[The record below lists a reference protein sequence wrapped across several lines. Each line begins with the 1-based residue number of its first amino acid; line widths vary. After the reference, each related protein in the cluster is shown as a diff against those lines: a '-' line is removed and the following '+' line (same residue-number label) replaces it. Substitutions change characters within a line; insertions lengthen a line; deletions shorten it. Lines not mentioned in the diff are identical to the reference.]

1 MKNDI
6 DSILN
11 SLFSGGKLNA
21 GSGARSRAAQ
31 EAEEF
36 LKRIE
41 ETDRGMHRGLDR
53 QISDLERINDE
64 AQRSMAEMRRL
75 LENDGASAA
84 ETAEE
89 VKEEAPAPSAA
100 KPTAKGAAEEP
111 PKDTAVLFREAREAA
126 GDTVIGQD
134 AFLNSLFTAFK
145 RPGITGTPEGRPAAV
160 VVISGREGTG
170 RHSALSVTAS
180 SLAQG
185 GALKN
190 GKIARVDLALYPNA
204 EDGRLLTQ
212 DLFSALQSGD
222 DVVLFEN
229 FERCHKSLLPMLAAL
244 CETGT
249 LKLTTRYALQKGMLI
264 DVGTALVPNA
274 VSELRAAGQYFVFIT
289 DRDEAAFADAFG
301 APFLS
306 AVTDFCRT
314 EDFTPESLRKIGRLA
329 MEALAARA
337 AERLQFT
344 VSFGDDAADFEHIGV
359 VRDGQDYLAAQ
370 FSRKD
375 GVESIDRLAE
385 RCFRLLS
392 EEKLR
397 RGVGALSGAVRVQDG
412 ALAFVFPD
420 FTVTVGEEKQT
431 VNQAAVEAVK
441 AEMDRIVGLREVKDY
456 VLSLEQNYVI
466 QRLRE
471 SRGMKADVPAM
482 HMIFTGN
489 PGTGKTTIARLVSRY
504 LKAMGVLT
512 GGQLVEVTRADLV
525 GKYVGHTAPLTQQV
539 IRSAIGGVL
548 FIDEAYALYRGADDS
563 FGLEAIDTIVKG
575 MEDNRQNL
583 IVILAGYSRE
593 MEEFLTANS
602 GLKSRFPNIIEFPD
616 YTAEELLCITRIT
629 VENKGYVLDAACDAP
644 LTAYFAARQA
654 ADARTAGNG
663 RMARNLVED
672 AILNQSRRL
681 TAGDVSALTQQ
692 NLETLLPEDF
702 DLTPKE

>member
-41 ETDRGMHRGLDR
+41 ETDKGMHRGLDR

-145 RPGITGTPEGRPAAV
+145 RPSITGTPEGRPAAV

-190 GKIARVDLALYPNA
+190 GRIARVDLALYPNA

-344 VSFGDDAADFEHIGV
+344 VSFGDDAAD
-359 VRDGQDYLAAQ
+359 YLAAQ

-489 PGTGKTTIARLVSRY
+489 PGTGKTTIARLVAKY
-504 LKAMGVLT
+504 LKAIGALK
-512 GGQLVEVTRADLV
+512 GGQLVEVSRGDLV
-525 GKYVGHTAPLTQQV
+525 GRYTGHTAPLTNSV
-539 IRSAIGGVL
+539 IQSALGGVL
-548 FIDEAYALYRGADDS
+548 FIDEAYSLYRGEQDS
-563 FGLEAIDTIVKG
+563 FGLEAIDTLVKG
-575 MEDNRQNL
+575 MEDHRDEL
-583 IVILAGYSRE
+583 VVILAGYTKE
-593 MEEFLTANS
+593 MEVFLTANS
-602 GLKSRFPNIIEFPD
+602 GLASRFPNKVEFPD
-616 YTAEELLCITRIT
+616 YTADELLDITT
-629 VENKGYVLDAACDAP
+629 VLAKGKGYRLDESCTFP
-644 LTAYFAARQA
+644 LLGYYKRRQA
-654 ADARTAGNG
+654 LDSRTAGNG
-663 RMARNLVED
+663 RLARNTLEK
-672 AILNQSRRL
+672 AIFNQSRRL
-681 TAGDVSALTQQ
+681 VAEPNAPLDLILPSD
-692 NLETLLPEDF
+692 LEF
-702 DLTPKE
+702 DE

>member
-41 ETDRGMHRGLDR
+41 ETDKGMHRGLDR

-75 LENDGASAA
+75 LENDGAS
-84 ETAEE
+84 TAEE

-344 VSFGDDAADFEHIGV
+344 VSFGDDAAD
-359 VRDGQDYLAAQ
+359 YLAAQ

-375 GVESIDRLAE
+375 GVESIDRIAE

-616 YTAEELLCITRIT
+616 YTAEELLRITRIT
-629 VENKGYVLDAACDAP
+629 VENKGYALDAACDAP

>member
-41 ETDRGMHRGLDR
+41 ETDKGMYRGLDR

-337 AERLQFT
+337 AERLQFA
-344 VSFGDDAADFEHIGV
+344 VSFGDDAA
-359 VRDGQDYLAAQ
+359 DYLAAQ

-616 YTAEELLCITRIT
+616 YTAEELLRITRIT

>member
-344 VSFGDDAADFEHIGV
+344 VSFGDDAAD
-359 VRDGQDYLAAQ
+359 YLAAQ

-692 NLETLLPEDF
+692 NLETLLPEYF

>member
-41 ETDRGMHRGLDR
+41 ETDKGMHRGLDR

-344 VSFGDDAADFEHIGV
+344 VSFGDDAAD
-359 VRDGQDYLAAQ
+359 YLAAQ

-441 AEMDRIVGLREVKDY
+441 AEMDHIVGLREVKDY

-616 YTAEELLCITRIT
+616 YTAEELLRITRIT

>member
-41 ETDRGMHRGLDR
+41 ETDKGMHRGLDR

-84 ETAEE
+84 ETVQE

-111 PKDTAVLFREAREAA
+111 PRDTAVLFREAREAA

-344 VSFGDDAADFEHIGV
+344 VSFGDDAA
-359 VRDGQDYLAAQ
+359 DYLAAQ

-616 YTAEELLCITRIT
+616 YTAEELLRITRIT
-629 VENKGYVLDAACDAP
+629 VENKGYALDAACDAP

>member
-41 ETDRGMHRGLDR
+41 ETDKGMHRGLDR

-84 ETAEE
+84 EE

-111 PKDTAVLFREAREAA
+111 PRDTAVLFREAREAA

-306 AVTDFCRT
+306 TVTDFCRT

-344 VSFGDDAADFEHIGV
+344 VSFGDDAA
-359 VRDGQDYLAAQ
+359 DYLAAQ

-616 YTAEELLCITRIT
+616 YTAEELLRITRIT
-629 VENKGYVLDAACDAP
+629 VENKGYALDAACDAP

-681 TAGDVSALTQQ
+681 TAGDVSVLTQQ

>member
-41 ETDRGMHRGLDR
+41 ETDKGMHRGLDR

-344 VSFGDDAADFEHIGV
+344 VSFGDDAAD
-359 VRDGQDYLAAQ
+359 YLAAQ

-420 FTVTVGEEKQT
+420 FTVTVGEEKQS

-616 YTAEELLCITRIT
+616 YTAEELLRITRIT

-681 TAGDVSALTQQ
+681 TAGDVSVLTQQ

>member
-41 ETDRGMHRGLDR
+41 ETDKGMHRGLDR

-89 VKEEAPAPSAA
+89 VKEEAPTPSAA

-111 PKDTAVLFREAREAA
+111 PRDTAVLFREAREAA

-344 VSFGDDAADFEHIGV
+344 VSFGDDAAD
-359 VRDGQDYLAAQ
+359 YLAAQ

-385 RCFRLLS
+385 RCFRFLS

-616 YTAEELLCITRIT
+616 YTAEELLRITRIT

>member
-41 ETDRGMHRGLDR
+41 ETDKGMHRGLDR

-75 LENDGASAA
+75 LENDGAS
-84 ETAEE
+84 TAEE
-89 VKEEAPAPSAA
+89 VKEEAPAPSPA

-111 PKDTAVLFREAREAA
+111 PRDTAVLFREAREAA

-344 VSFGDDAADFEHIGV
+344 VSFGDDAA
-359 VRDGQDYLAAQ
+359 DYLAAQ

-616 YTAEELLCITRIT
+616 YTAEELLRITRIT

>member
-41 ETDRGMHRGLDR
+41 ETDKGMHRGLDR

-84 ETAEE
+84 ETAQE

-111 PKDTAVLFREAREAA
+111 PRDTAVLFREAREAA

-344 VSFGDDAADFEHIGV
+344 VSFGDDAAD
-359 VRDGQDYLAAQ
+359 YLAAQ

-420 FTVTVGEEKQT
+420 FTVTVGEEKQS

-616 YTAEELLCITRIT
+616 YTAEELLRITRIT

>member
-344 VSFGDDAADFEHIGV
+344 VSFGDDAAD
-359 VRDGQDYLAAQ
+359 YLAAQ

>member
-41 ETDRGMHRGLDR
+41 ETDKGMHRGLDR

-75 LENDGASAA
+75 LENDGAS
-84 ETAEE
+84 TAEE

-111 PKDTAVLFREAREAA
+111 PRDTAVLFREAREAA

-314 EDFTPESLRKIGRLA
+314 EDFTPESLRQIGRLA

-337 AERLQFT
+337 KERLQFT
-344 VSFGDDAADFEHIGV
+344 VSFGDDAA
-359 VRDGQDYLAAQ
+359 DYLAAQ

-375 GVESIDRLAE
+375 GVESIGRITE

-397 RGVGALSGAVRVQDG
+397 RGAGALSGAARAQDG
-412 ALAFVFPD
+412 GLAFVFPE
-420 FTVTVGEEKQT
+420 FTVTAGAETQA

-616 YTAEELLCITRIT
+616 YTAEELLRITRIT
-629 VENKGYVLDAACDAP
+629 VENKGYALDAACDAP

-681 TAGDVSALTQQ
+681 TAGDVSVLTQQ

>member
-41 ETDRGMHRGLDR
+41 ETDKGMHRGLDR

-301 APFLS
+301 APFLL

-344 VSFGDDAADFEHIGV
+344 VSFGDDAA
-359 VRDGQDYLAAQ
+359 DYLAAQ

-616 YTAEELLCITRIT
+616 YTAEELLRITRIT

>member
-41 ETDRGMHRGLDR
+41 ETDKGMHRGLDR

-75 LENDGASAA
+75 LENDGAS
-84 ETAEE
+84 TAEE

-111 PKDTAVLFREAREAA
+111 PRDTAVLFREAREAA

-314 EDFTPESLRKIGRLA
+314 EDFTPEGLRKIGRLA

-344 VSFGDDAADFEHIGV
+344 VSFGDDAA
-359 VRDGQDYLAAQ
+359 DYLAAQ

-616 YTAEELLCITRIT
+616 YTAEELLRITRIT
-629 VENKGYVLDAACDAP
+629 VENKGYALDAACDAP

>member
-21 GSGARSRAAQ
+21 GSGTRSRAAQ

-41 ETDRGMHRGLDR
+41 ETDKGMHRGLDR

-75 LENDGASAA
+75 LENDGAS
-84 ETAEE
+84 TAEE

-111 PKDTAVLFREAREAA
+111 PRDTAVLFREAREAA

-344 VSFGDDAADFEHIGV
+344 VSFGDDAA
-359 VRDGQDYLAAQ
+359 DYLAAQ

-616 YTAEELLCITRIT
+616 YTAEELLRITRIT
-629 VENKGYVLDAACDAP
+629 VENKGYALDAACDAP

>member
-41 ETDRGMHRGLDR
+41 ETDKGMHRGLDR

-75 LENDGASAA
+75 LENDGAS
-84 ETAEE
+84 TAEE

-111 PKDTAVLFREAREAA
+111 PRDTAVLFREAREAA

-337 AERLQFT
+337 AERLQFA
-344 VSFGDDAADFEHIGV
+344 VSFGDDAA
-359 VRDGQDYLAAQ
+359 DYLAAQ

-397 RGVGALSGAVRVQDG
+397 RGVGALSGAVRVRDG

-616 YTAEELLCITRIT
+616 YTAEELLRITRIT

>member
-41 ETDRGMHRGLDR
+41 ETDKGMHRGLDR

-75 LENDGASAA
+75 LENDGAS
-84 ETAEE
+84 TAEE

-111 PKDTAVLFREAREAA
+111 PRDTAVLFREAREAA

-274 VSELRAAGQYFVFIT
+274 VSELRATGQYFVFIT

-344 VSFGDDAADFEHIGV
+344 VSFGDDAA
-359 VRDGQDYLAAQ
+359 DYLAAQ

-616 YTAEELLCITRIT
+616 YTAEELLRITRIT
-629 VENKGYVLDAACDAP
+629 VENKGYALDAACDAP

>member
-41 ETDRGMHRGLDR
+41 ETDKGMHRGLDR

-84 ETAEE
+84 ETAKE

-111 PKDTAVLFREAREAA
+111 PRDTAVLFREAREAA

-145 RPGITGTPEGRPAAV
+145 RPGITGTPEGGPAAV

-344 VSFGDDAADFEHIGV
+344 VSFGDDAAD
-359 VRDGQDYLAAQ
+359 YLAAQ

-385 RCFRLLS
+385 RCFRFLS

-397 RGVGALSGAVRVQDG
+397 RGVGALSGAVRVQGG

-616 YTAEELLCITRIT
+616 YTAEELLRITRIT

>member
-41 ETDRGMHRGLDR
+41 ETDKGMHRGLDR

-75 LENDGASAA
+75 LESDGAAAGPESAPEKPA
-84 ETAEE
+84 EARKAE
-89 VKEEAPAPSAA
+89 AR
-100 KPTAKGAAEEP
+100 PTAKGTAEEP
-111 PKDTAVLFREAREAA
+111 PRDTAALFREAREAA
-126 GDTVIGQD
+126 GGAVIGQD

-145 RPGITGTPEGRPAAV
+145 RPGVTGTPEGKPAAV

-222 DVVLFEN
+222 DVVLFED

-344 VSFGDDAADFEHIGV
+344 VSFGDDAA
-359 VRDGQDYLAAQ
+359 DYLAAQ

-616 YTAEELLCITRIT
+616 YTAEELLRITRIT
-629 VENKGYVLDAACDAP
+629 VENKGYALDAACDAP

-681 TAGDVSALTQQ
+681 TAGDVSVLTQQ

>member
-11 SLFSGGKLNA
+11 SLFSSGKLNA

-41 ETDRGMHRGLDR
+41 ETDKGMHRGLDR

-84 ETAEE
+84 ETVQE
-89 VKEEAPAPSAA
+89 VKEEEPAPSAA

-344 VSFGDDAADFEHIGV
+344 VSFGDDAAD
-359 VRDGQDYLAAQ
+359 YLAAQ

-616 YTAEELLCITRIT
+616 YTAEELLRITRIT

>member
-41 ETDRGMHRGLDR
+41 ETDKGMYRGLDR

-75 LENDGASAA
+75 LENDGAS
-84 ETAEE
+84 TAEE
-89 VKEEAPAPSAA
+89 VKEEEPAPSAA

-111 PKDTAVLFREAREAA
+111 PRDTAVLFREAREAA

-344 VSFGDDAADFEHIGV
+344 VSFGDDAA
-359 VRDGQDYLAAQ
+359 DYLAAQ

-616 YTAEELLCITRIT
+616 YTAEELLRITRIT

>member
-1 MKNDI
+1 M
-6 DSILN
+6 
-11 SLFSGGKLNA
+11 
-21 GSGARSRAAQ
+21 
-31 EAEEF
+31 
-36 LKRIE
+36 
-41 ETDRGMHRGLDR
+41 
-53 QISDLERINDE
+53 
-64 AQRSMAEMRRL
+64 
-75 LENDGASAA
+75 
-84 ETAEE
+84 
-89 VKEEAPAPSAA
+89 KEEAPAPSAA

-111 PKDTAVLFREAREAA
+111 PRDTAVLFREAREAA

-344 VSFGDDAADFEHIGV
+344 VSFGDDAA
-359 VRDGQDYLAAQ
+359 DYLAAQ

-616 YTAEELLCITRIT
+616 YTAEELLRITRIT

>member
-41 ETDRGMHRGLDR
+41 ETDKGMHRGLDR

-75 LENDGASAA
+75 LENDGAS
-84 ETAEE
+84 TAEE

-111 PKDTAVLFREAREAA
+111 PRDTAVLFREAREAA

-314 EDFTPESLRKIGRLA
+314 EDFTPGSLRKIGRLA

-344 VSFGDDAADFEHIGV
+344 VSFGDDAA
-359 VRDGQDYLAAQ
+359 DYLAAQ

-616 YTAEELLCITRIT
+616 YTAEELLRITRIT
-629 VENKGYVLDAACDAP
+629 VENKGYALDAACDAP

-681 TAGDVSALTQQ
+681 TAGDVSVLTQQ

>member
-337 AERLQFT
+337 AERLQFA
-344 VSFGDDAADFEHIGV
+344 VSFGDDAA
-359 VRDGQDYLAAQ
+359 DYLAAQ

-412 ALAFVFPD
+412 ALAFVFLD

-616 YTAEELLCITRIT
+616 YTAEELLRITRIT

>member
-41 ETDRGMHRGLDR
+41 ETDKGMHRGLDR

-84 ETAEE
+84 ETVQE

-111 PKDTAVLFREAREAA
+111 PRDTAVLFREAREAA

-329 MEALAARA
+329 MEALAMRA
-337 AERLQFT
+337 AERLQFA
-344 VSFGDDAADFEHIGV
+344 VSFGDDAA
-359 VRDGQDYLAAQ
+359 DYLAAQ

-397 RGVGALSGAVRVQDG
+397 RGVGALSGAVRVRDG

-616 YTAEELLCITRIT
+616 YTAEELLRITRIT

-681 TAGDVSALTQQ
+681 TAGDVSALTRQ

>member
-41 ETDRGMHRGLDR
+41 ETDKGMHRGLDR

-84 ETAEE
+84 ETVQE

-344 VSFGDDAADFEHIGV
+344 VSFGDDAAD
-359 VRDGQDYLAAQ
+359 YLAAQ

-616 YTAEELLCITRIT
+616 YTAEELLRITRIT

>member
-41 ETDRGMHRGLDR
+41 ETDKGMHRGLDR

-75 LENDGASAA
+75 LENDGAS
-84 ETAEE
+84 TAEE

-111 PKDTAVLFREAREAA
+111 PRDTAVLFREAREAA

-344 VSFGDDAADFEHIGV
+344 VSFGDDAAD
-359 VRDGQDYLAAQ
+359 YLAAQ

-385 RCFRLLS
+385 RCFRFLS

-616 YTAEELLCITRIT
+616 YTAEELLRITRIT

>member
-11 SLFSGGKLNA
+11 SLFSGGKLNT

-41 ETDRGMHRGLDR
+41 ETDKGMHRGLDR

-84 ETAEE
+84 ETAQE

-111 PKDTAVLFREAREAA
+111 PRDTAVLFREAREAA

-344 VSFGDDAADFEHIGV
+344 VSFGDDAA
-359 VRDGQDYLAAQ
+359 DYLAAQ

-616 YTAEELLCITRIT
+616 YTAEELLRITRIT

>member
-41 ETDRGMHRGLDR
+41 ETDKGMHRGLDR

-344 VSFGDDAADFEHIGV
+344 VSFGDDAAD
-359 VRDGQDYLAAQ
+359 YLAAQ

-616 YTAEELLCITRIT
+616 YTAEELLRITRIT